1 MKMDNCVTGDIV
13 QQIVQL
19 NLNPAK
25 LISVKKQTGKVNCRT
40 NILLAFYKN
49 VQVKLTMLAV
59 ASYME
64 KLQRPYENLDNYF

>member
-49 VQVKLTMLAV
+49 VLAV